1 MAEFDFNELMFE
13 KCIDWALLAWSNI
26 LHQESLKEIPRNWD
40 DPPNPIILKTK
51 SKPERNI
58 RKWNKHY
65 YRNPVSKNWL
75 WYEWVTWNLKRSV
88 WLENTG
94 YLEYSV
100 WVMEWPTEIYAYTQE
115 FWDQN
120 RNIKPRSFLNKPF
133 KENQKKIEAQI
144 QKTFNELLDKYQ

>member
-1 MAEFDFNELMFE
+1 MKWLFLKKEFLF
-13 KCIDWALLAWSNI
+13 KI
-26 LHQESLKEIPRNWD
+26 LSANF
-40 DPPNPIILKTK
+40 
-51 SKPERNI
+51 
-58 RKWNKHY
+58 
-65 YRNPVSKNWL
+65 VSKNWL

-115 FWDQN
+115 FWDPS
-120 RNIKPRSFLNKPF
+120 RNIPRRSFLNEKF
-133 KENQKKIEAQI
+133 KKHKKEIEAQI